1 MNRCLILSFYLCI
14 SSLVV
19 FAQEGKVSLQF
30 VSFPKLPNAEPLE
43 LLIGN
48 EKTLS
53 IEAPTNNLSPI
64 YEVSRMDEW
73 VLGASSTNGNG
84 KFVFNTYGKSSS
96 LDSSNQVIL
105 VVRKG
110 SSNSDGFQLI
120 PMDSQYTAFGGGD
133 YFFMN
138 ATEVDIAVEIG
149 NVKFAL
155 KPRGR
160 KMVAP
165 EPSKVSENK
174 RYLYVYL
181 HFRKGEEAI
190 PFYSSTWRLSNSA
203 RTMVFF
209 YHDMHTQQLRT
220 HTIRNYIR

>member
-1 MNRCLILSFYLCI
+1 
-14 SSLVV
+14 
-19 FAQEGKVSLQF
+19 
-30 VSFPKLPNAEPLE
+30 
-43 LLIGN
+43 
-48 EKTLS
+48 
-53 IEAPTNNLSPI
+53 
-64 YEVSRMDEW
+64 MDEW